1 MPYESEKEKKNKEKY
16 GSSTGIAPG
25 SNYKG
30 RHDSYKKEEEQLSH
44 HLRDTRADYSPLRIK
59 EETVISSRLVPRVED
74 DRIKPLRL
82 ISSEVIGGI
91 FDRVNFLQKRI
102 DELKESVHIR
112 ATIHE
117 QIAAEI
123 EKDIEDRMQ
132 FLLAISDI
140 NERRNLKLD
149 ISVLRKERRGENV
162 QYWRDLVELNTEL
175 RKLEEEFEIETKI
188 AGIFKNFEGEK
199 GE

>member
-1 MPYESEKEKKNKEKY
+1 MAYEPRERKEKEKY
-16 GSSTGIAPG
+16 GASEG
-25 SNYKG
+25 YKG
-30 RHDSYKKEEEQLSH
+30 RPDSYKKEKEPLTH
-44 HLRDTRADYSPLRIK
+44 HLRDTRVDYSPLRVK
-59 EETVISSRLVPRVED
+59 EETLISSRLVPRVEE

-91 FDRVNFLQKRI
+91 FDRVNFLKKRI
-102 DELKESVHIR
+102 DELRENVRIR
-112 ATIHE
+112 AVIHE
-117 QIAAEI
+117 QITSEI

-149 ISVLRKERRGENV
+149 ISVLRKERRAESV

-175 RKLEEEFEIETKI
+175 RKLEEEYEIETKI
-188 AGIFKNFEGEK
+188 AGIFAEK
-199 GE
+199 SGDE

>member
-1 MPYESEKEKKNKEKY
+1 MPYEPAEKKNKEKY
-16 GSSTGIAPG
+16 GASSIDSRSYREKTG
-25 SNYKG
+25 Y
-30 RHDSYKKEEEQLSH
+30 KEEREPLSH
-44 HLRDTRADYSPLRIK
+44 HLKDTRADYSPLRVK

-74 DRIKPLRL
+74 DKIKPLRL
-82 ISSEVIGGI
+82 VSSEVIGGI
-91 FDRVNFLQKRI
+91 FDRVHFLEKRI
-102 DELKESVHIR
+102 SELRENVSLR
-112 ATIHE
+112 TTIHD
-117 QIAAEI
+117 QISAEI

-175 RKLEEEFEIETKI
+175 RKLEEEHEIEKKI
-188 AGIFKNFEGEK
+188 AGIFGDGN
-199 GE
+199 

>member
-1 MPYESEKEKKNKEKY
+1 MPYEPRERKEKEKY
-16 GSSTGIAPG
+16 GASEG
-25 SNYKG
+25 SGYKG
-30 RHDSYKKEEEQLSH
+30 RPAGYKEEKESLTH
-44 HLRDTRADYSPLRIK
+44 HLRDTRADYSPLRVK
-59 EETVISSRLVPRVED
+59 EETVISSRLVPRVEE

-82 ISSEVIGGI
+82 MSSEVIGGI
-91 FDRVNFLQKRI
+91 FDRVNFLGKRI
-102 DELKESVHIR
+102 SELKENVSIR

-132 FLLAISDI
+132 FLMAISDI

-175 RKLEEEFEIETKI
+175 RKLEEEHEIETKI
-188 AGIFKNFEGEK
+188 AGIFNNGSEQA
-199 GE
+199 

>member
-1 MPYESEKEKKNKEKY
+1 MPYEPKEKKGKEKY
-16 GSSTGIAPG
+16 GASTYDEKKG
-25 SNYKG
+25 YKG
-30 RHDSYKKEEEQLSH
+30 KPDSYIEEKEPVAH

-74 DRIKPLRL
+74 DAIKPLRL

-91 FDRVNFLQKRI
+91 FDRVEFLRKRI
-102 DELKESVHIR
+102 DELRENVSIR

-117 QIAAEI
+117 QIAVEI

-132 FLLAISDI
+132 FLMAISDI

-149 ISVLRKERRGENV
+149 ISVLRKERRHESV

-175 RKLEEEFEIETKI
+175 RELEEEHEIEKKI
-188 AGIFKNFEGEK
+188 AGIFAEK
-199 GE
+199 GDA

>member
-1 MPYESEKEKKNKEKY
+1 M
-16 GSSTGIAPG
+16 
-25 SNYKG
+25 
-30 RHDSYKKEEEQLSH
+30 
-44 HLRDTRADYSPLRIK
+44 
-59 EETVISSRLVPRVED
+59 
-74 DRIKPLRL
+74 
-82 ISSEVIGGI
+82 
-91 FDRVNFLQKRI
+91 
-102 DELKESVHIR
+102 HIR

>member
-1 MPYESEKEKKNKEKY
+1 MPYEPKERKEKEKY
-16 GSSTGIAPG
+16 GASTIGPG
-25 SNYKG
+25 GYKEKPDY
-30 RHDSYKKEEEQLSH
+30 REEREQISH
-44 HLRDTRADYSPLRIK
+44 HLKDTRADYSPLRIK
-59 EETVISSRLVPRVED
+59 EEILISSRLVPRVEE

-102 DELKESVHIR
+102 DELKENVRIR
-112 ATIHE
+112 AVIHD
-117 QIAAEI
+117 QISVEI

-149 ISVLRKERRGENV
+149 ISVLRKERRGEAV

-175 RKLEEEFEIETKI
+175 RKLEEEHEIETKI
-188 AGIFKNFEGEK
+188 AGIFAEKAGE
-199 GE
+199 